1 MHRVPNRLTAQDFH
15 PEVLKLFD
23 QYVHG
28 FIDRRA
34 FISRSGQYAAAG
46 VTGTMLLDMLNPRF
60 AEAQQV
66 KPDDARIVAK
76 YVEYFSAQGSGRMR
90 GYLVMPAKPPRRMPN
105 VLVVHEN
112 RGLNPHTEDVARR
125 MALEGFAAF
134 APDALTPQGGYP
146 GNEDKARELFP
157 KLDPAASR
165 NDMVAAV
172 EYLRTLPNCTGKV
185 GAVGFCWG
193 GGICNMLATR
203 IPDLGAAVPF
213 YGSQAPAADA
223 AKIKCPLQLHYAAS
237 DDRINAGWPAY
248 EAALKEAK
256 VSFEVFSYPNTQH
269 GFLND
274 TTPRYDEAAA
284 KLAWTRTVEFFKKH
298 L

>member
-1 MHRVPNRLTAQDFH
+1 MSRPAARLTAQDFH

-34 FISRSGQYAAAG
+34 FIGRSGQYAAAG
-46 VTGTMLLDMLNPRF
+46 VTGTMLLEMLNPKF

-66 KPDDARIVAK
+66 KPDDARITAK

-90 GYLVMPAKPPRRMPN
+90 GYLVLPAQAPARLPG

-146 GNEDKARELFP
+146 GSEDKARELFG

-165 NDMVAAV
+165 NDMIAGV
-172 EYLRTLPNCTGKV
+172 EYLRKLPSDTGKV

-203 IPDLGAAVPF
+203 IPDLGASAPF
-213 YGSQAPAADA
+213 YGSQAPVADVP
-223 AKIKCPLQLHYAAS
+223 KIKCPLQLHYAS
-237 DDRINAGWPAY
+237 NDERINAGWPAY

-256 VSFEVFSYPNTQH
+256 VTYEGHVYPNTQH

-274 TTPRYDEAAA
+274 TTPRYDDAAA
-284 KLAWTRTVEFFKKH
+284 KLAWSRTVAFFRKH